1 MSKLDH
7 RHRGEVKMSIGDS
20 GELLFS
26 FVCES
31 CYVPFSFQCIGRNI
45 VPMHMDDIEPEIV

>member
-1 MSKLDH
+1 MSELDH

-20 GELLFS
+20 GELMFS